1 MTKKHSSK
9 KRPGHSRSKTAE
21 PRIASRATKAT
32 ARAKSDGISP
42 DKREPQ
48 PFQVVA
54 TPVWWLLQLLVIA
67 GFVWSYWPVWL
78 DLTILWNSIPDYS
91 HGFLVLP
98 LAAFFLWVKRDSF
111 PGIIP
116 RVSLSGLLLIIVAG
130 CLRCAGAW
138 FYLDAVQGWSI
149 PVWIAGY
156 VWTFYGFPAFRW
168 AVPAI
173 AFLVFM
179 VPIPYTIEIMLSR
192 PLQLVSTQISVV
204 VLQCLAQPAV
214 SEGTTIL
221 LGENTLEVEQACSG
235 MRIFFGIAAL
245 AYAFMML
252 FRRPL
257 WTRLMLLVSILPI
270 ALLAN
275 SLRIVATGLLYQL
288 GLGETAKHVGHDMA
302 GWFMIP
308 LAAAFFAL
316 TLIYLDKL
324 FPSVRTIDVESLVR
338 RQTTRDTSQ

>member
-1 MTKKHSSK
+1 M
-9 KRPGHSRSKTAE
+9 
-21 PRIASRATKAT
+21 
-32 ARAKSDGISP
+32 
-42 DKREPQ
+42 
-48 PFQVVA
+48 
-54 TPVWWLLQLLVIA
+54 LVIA
-67 GFVWSYWPVWL
+67 GFIWSYWPVWI
-78 DLTILWNSIPDYS
+78 DLAYQWNSVADYS

-98 LAAFFLWVKRDSF
+98 LAVYFLWVKRDSF
-111 PGIIP
+111 PGIVP
-116 RVSLSGLLLIIVAG
+116 RISLPGLLLIIVAG
-130 CLRCAGAW
+130 SLRCAGAW

-156 VWTFYGFPAFRW
+156 VWTFYGFPTFRW

-179 VPIPYTIEIMLSR
+179 VPIPYTIEHMLSR
-192 PLQLVSTQISVV
+192 PLQLVSTQISIV
-204 VLQCLAQPAV
+204 VLQCLGQPAV

-245 AYAFMML
+245 AFAFMIL
-252 FRRPL
+252 FKRPL
-257 WTRLMLLVSILPI
+257 WTRLMLVVSILPI

-275 SLRIVATGLLYQL
+275 SLRIVATGLLYQM
-288 GLGETAKHVGHDMA
+288 GLDETAKHVGHDMA

-316 TLIYLDKL
+316 TLVYLDKL
-324 FPSVRTIDVESLVR
+324 FPTIRSIDVETLVR
-338 RQTTRDTSQ
+338 HQANRNTSP